1 MTDTFH
7 ALQQAET
14 ELQFLQSQIEFAQ
27 ADYQH
32 LWNLITSLRSQLE
45 QHCVTPLA
53 IGQFVEFAD
62 EDYAVVQASTNFG
75 NSLVRIS
82 TSVDRLKLK
91 PMSTL
96 ALAKNSLALLKVLP
110 SDNEMNSNVISIE
123 AKPTVT
129 YADIGGYDQAK
140 LELREAIE
148 FPLKSPELFMSLNIQ
163 PPNAVLLHGPP
174 GCAKSLLVKACA
186 NSCDCT
192 FISVTSSSCVN
203 KYLGEG
209 PRTIRDIYRLA
220 RENAPSI
227 IFFDEIDAIANKR
240 GDSSTEGDKETAR
253 ILMELLTNLDGFD
266 NDSNLNNGKVVK
278 TIFATNKPEMLDPA
292 LLRTGR
298 ADRKIFMDYPTKR
311 DKRLIFQ
318 TCSRDMKLAN
328 DVDFEAFVM
337 RGEKISGA
345 EISSICTEAGMS
357 AIRANRYTVNMADF
371 EKAYS
376 IVVSKRQ
383 STNKQIFE

>member
-1 MTDTFH
+1 M
-7 ALQQAET
+7 
-14 ELQFLQSQIEFAQ
+14 
-27 ADYQH
+27 
-32 LWNLITSLRSQLE
+32 
-45 QHCVTPLA
+45 
-53 IGQFVEFAD
+53 
-62 EDYAVVQASTNFG
+62 
-75 NSLVRIS
+75 
-82 TSVDRLKLK
+82 
-91 PMSTL
+91 
-96 ALAKNSLALLKVLP
+96 
-110 SDNEMNSNVISIE
+110 
-123 AKPTVT
+123 
-129 YADIGGYDQAK
+129 
-140 LELREAIE
+140 
-148 FPLKSPELFMSLNIQ
+148 
-163 PPNAVLLHGPP
+163 
-174 GCAKSLLVKACA
+174 
-186 NSCDCT
+186 
-192 FISVTSSSCVN
+192 N

-240 GDSSTEGDKETAR
+240 GDSTTEGDKETAR

-266 NDSNLNNGKVVK
+266 NDSNLNNGKIVK

-318 TCSRDMKLAN
+318 TCSKDMKLAN
-328 DVDFEAFVM
+328 DVDFEIFVM

-345 EISSICTEAGMS
+345 EIASICTEAGMS

-383 STNKQIFE
+383 SANRQIFE